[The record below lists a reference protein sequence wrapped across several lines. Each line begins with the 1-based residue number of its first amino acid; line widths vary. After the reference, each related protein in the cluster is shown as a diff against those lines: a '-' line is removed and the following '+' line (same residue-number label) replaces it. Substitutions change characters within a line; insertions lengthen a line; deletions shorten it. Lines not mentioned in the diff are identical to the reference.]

1 MKAQIALGMLAFL
14 ALIGVLVVVAIGE
27 PNRMAEVTRAFEA
40 RQIETG
46 ASLFEANCR
55 PCHGP
60 QGQGI
65 QAVAPALNAPD
76 LFDGSRLAAVGFS
89 GTLPDYVRGVIAA
102 GRPVP
107 SAGTNY
113 PQRMP
118 TWGQQYGGPLRSDQ
132 VDALV
137 AYVLNWE
144 DRALA
149 GGGAPP
155 TPSGPTVGAD
165 ITVSLPQGDVQ
176 RGKALAEGGLG
187 CSGCHILAPVGPAWI
202 ASGTEPGIGTRAG
215 QRFQA
220 AGYSGKAT
228 SAEQYLFESV
238 VAPNAYIEAG
248 FQANI
253 MPLNFADR
261 LSSQDMA
268 DLIAYMLSLK

>member
-1 MKAQIALGMLAFL
+1 MKGQIALGMLAFL

-27 PNRMAEVTRAFEA
+27 PERMAEVTRAFDA
-40 RQIETG
+40 RAIETG

-55 PCHGP
+55 SCHGP

-76 LFDGSRLAAVGFS
+76 LFDGSRLAAVGFG
-89 GTLPDYVRGVIAA
+89 GTLPDYVRGVVAA

-118 TWGQQYGGPLRSDQ
+118 AWGQEYGGPLRSDQ

-144 DRALA
+144 ARALA

-165 ITVSLPQGDVQ
+165 ITVALPQGDAQ
-176 RGKALAEGGLG
+176 RGQALSGGGLG

-202 ASGTEPGIGTRAG
+202 GSETEPGIGTRAE
-215 QRFQA
+215 QRFQD

-238 VAPNAYIEAG
+238 VAPNAYLEPG
-248 FQANI
+248 YQANI